1 MGQKVHPLGFRLGYI
16 KTWDSK
22 WYAEKEYAGL
32 LHEDL
37 KVRRIVK
44 AKLYHAGVSKVEIDR
59 SGNQIKITIQTAR
72 PGIIIGRKGIEVDKL
87 KSELEGLTK
96 KQVYIN
102 IKEIKKPE
110 LDAQLVAENIATQ
123 LEKRIAY
130 RRAMKKAVASTLR
143 LGGQGIKVA
152 CAGRLAGSEIARTEW
167 YREGRVPL
175 HTLRADIDF
184 GLAEA
189 STTYGKIGVKVWIY
203 RGEILPEA
211 AKTEE
216 GRGKRGFDR
225 GDRG

>member
-1 MGQKVHPLGFRLGYI
+1 MGQKVHPLGYRLGYT

-22 WYAEKEYAGL
+22 WYAEKDYAFL

-37 KVRRIVK
+37 KVRAMVK
-44 AKLYHAGVSKVEIDR
+44 EKLYHAGVSKIEIDR

-72 PGIIIGRKGIEVDKL
+72 PGIIIGRKGVEVDKL
-87 KSELEGLTK
+87 KTELEALTK
-96 KQVYIN
+96 KQFYIN
-102 IKEIKKPE
+102 IKEVKKPE

-123 LEKRIAY
+123 LEKRVAY
-130 RRAMKKAVASTLR
+130 RRALKKAVASTLR
-143 LGGQGIKVA
+143 LGGKGIKVV
-152 CAGRLAGSEIARTEW
+152 CSGRLGGGEIARTEW

-189 STTYGKIGVKVWIY
+189 KTTYGQIGVKVWIY

-211 AKTEE
+211 PKGETA
-216 GRGKRGFDR
+216 RGKI
-225 GDRG
+225 